1 MSWKFSL
8 AIWVLTLV
16 VILLAAENKVPQ
28 LSLIKARSS
37 SNDKIPQISVR
48 FPNGKWDKLVLNR
61 YYYEEYERSIFK
73 DIENCRFIGRL
84 SEETEACVAMT
95 GCPAS
100 ADEAVEI
107 TILSENVVDTFM
119 YKWYQNG
126 SVIPIEDPFR
136 IATAEVCVTFF
147 GSIRNYILSRNIL
160 CCLRPKNTLRF
171 FHSLVIFKRMKIK
184 MNWDWKKIL
193 NIVVHVQLLV
203 VL

>member
-1 MSWKFSL
+1 MYWKFSL
-8 AIWVLTLV
+8 WILTLDFL
-16 VILLAAENKVPQ
+16 ILLAENKVPQ
-28 LSLIKARSS
+28 FALLKARSS
-37 SNDKIPQISVR
+37 NDQIPQISVR

-61 YYYEEYERSIFK
+61 YYASNERSIFK

-136 IATAEVCVTFF
+136 IAEVCVTFF

-193 NIVVHVQLLV
+193 TIDVHVQLQIV
-203 VL
+203 

>member
-136 IATAEVCVTFF
+136 TAEVCVTFF

>member
-16 VILLAAENKVPQ
+16 VILRAAENKVPQ

-95 GCPAS
+95 GCPAGS
-100 ADEAVEI
+100 LDEAVEI

-136 IATAEVCVTFF
+136 TEAAEVCVTFF

-160 CCLRPKNTLRF
+160 CCLRPKNTLSF
-171 FHSLVIFKRMKIK
+171 STV
-184 MNWDWKKIL
+184 W
-193 NIVVHVQLLV
+193 
-203 VL
+203 

>member
-1 MSWKFSL
+1 MSWQFSFW
-8 AIWVLTLV
+8 ILTLDF
-16 VILLAAENKVPQ
+16 VILLAENQVPQ
-28 LSLIKARSS
+28 FALLKARSS
-37 SNDKIPQISVR
+37 NDQIPQISVR

-61 YYYEEYERSIFK
+61 YYTSNERSIFK

-136 IATAEVCVTFF
+136 TAEVCVTFF

-193 NIVVHVQLLV
+193 TIDVQLQIV
-203 VL
+203 

>member
-1 MSWKFSL
+1 MSWKFSFW
-8 AIWVLTLV
+8 ILTLDF
-16 VILLAAENKVPQ
+16 VILLAEKVPQ
-28 LSLIKARSS
+28 FALLKARSS
-37 SNDKIPQISVR
+37 NEQIPQISVR

-61 YYYEEYERSIFK
+61 YYASNERSIFK

-136 IATAEVCVTFF
+136 IAAEVCVTFF

-193 NIVVHVQLLV
+193 TIDVQLQIV
-203 VL
+203 

>member
-16 VILLAAENKVPQ
+16 VILLAAEIKVPQ

-37 SNDKIPQISVR
+37 SNDNVPQISVR
-48 FPNGKWDKLVLNR
+48 FPNGKWDRLVLNR
-61 YYYEEYERSIFK
+61 YYASHEYERSWKSK
-73 DIENCRFIGRL
+73 DTENCRFIGRL

-100 ADEAVEI
+100 AGSSLDEAVEI

-136 IATAEVCVTFF
+136 IAEVCVTFF

-160 CCLRPKNTLRF
+160 CC
-171 FHSLVIFKRMKIK
+171 VA
-184 MNWDWKKIL
+184 
-193 NIVVHVQLLV
+193 
-203 VL
+203 

>member
-1 MSWKFSL
+1 MSWQFSFWIL
-8 AIWVLTLV
+8 ILDL
-16 VILLAAENKVPQ
+16 VILQAENKVPQ
-28 LSLIKARSS
+28 FALLKARSS
-37 SNDKIPQISVR
+37 NDQIPQISVR

-61 YYYEEYERSIFK
+61 YYASNERSIFK

-136 IATAEVCVTFF
+136 TAEVCVTFF

-171 FHSLVIFKRMKIK
+171 FHSLIIFKRMKIK

-193 NIVVHVQLLV
+193 TIDVQLQIV
-203 VL
+203 

>member
-1 MSWKFSL
+1 MSWQFSFW
-8 AIWVLTLV
+8 ILTLDF
-16 VILLAAENKVPQ
+16 VILLAENKVPQ
-28 LSLIKARSS
+28 FALLKARSS
-37 SNDKIPQISVR
+37 NEQIPQISVR

-61 YYYEEYERSIFK
+61 YYASNERSIFK

-136 IATAEVCVTFF
+136 TAEVCVTFF

-193 NIVVHVQLLV
+193 TIDVQLQIV
-203 VL
+203 

>member
-1 MSWKFSL
+1 MSWQFSFW
-8 AIWVLTLV
+8 ILTLDL
-16 VILLAAENKVPQ
+16 VILLAENKVPQ
-28 LSLIKARSS
+28 FALLKARSS
-37 SNDKIPQISVR
+37 NEQIPQISVR

-61 YYYEEYERSIFK
+61 YYASNERSIFK

-95 GCPAS
+95 GCPAGS
-100 ADEAVEI
+100 LDEAVEI

-193 NIVVHVQLLV
+193 TIDVHVQLQIV
-203 VL
+203 